1 MNAGLPNIVQT
12 LMSSIEHGELS
23 EDTVIKLCE
32 MLLAKTLKN
41 DEKETEE
48 ELESTSKMEQS
59 KSSEHEI
66 VKNSSKKRGMG
77 QRVKRKTMKNN
88 QGEPKETKATST
100 QDLETGVKKADQHQ
114 PTRWKKLEVQKDK
127 LTLKAILLKE
137 IPKMQ
142 PCKYSDE

>member
-41 DEKETEE
+41 DEKEMEE
-48 ELESTSKMEQS
+48 ELESTSTMEQS
-59 KSSEHEI
+59 ESSEHET

-100 QDLETGVKKADQHQ
+100 EDLETGVKKAEEHQ
-114 PTRWKKLEVQKDK
+114 PTRTRWKESEVQKDK

-142 PCKYSDE
+142 PGK